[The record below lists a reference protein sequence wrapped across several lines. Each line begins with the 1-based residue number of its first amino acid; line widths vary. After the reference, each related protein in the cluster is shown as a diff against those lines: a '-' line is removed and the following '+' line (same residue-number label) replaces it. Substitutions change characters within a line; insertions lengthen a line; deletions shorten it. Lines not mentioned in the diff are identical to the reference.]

1 MLRPWSKLRGHSPAR
16 TFGELLDRLGDS
28 NADIPDTPPPARG
41 GPGGRLRPGPRP
53 DASTDHHLCDNG
65 SGLPLRRPG
74 GSRRR
79 GAGSREFVYE
89 GISGSQT
96 RDHGTFPR
104 RSWRAGCSD
113 EITRRLCVWAHLGDH
128 PESVGFPANHPPME
142 SFLGAPI
149 MMRGKGVRKHL
160 PDREA
165 GTGRVHPGRR
175 GHSRSPRHRRPVS
188 LWKTPDCSSSHE
200 LVKDGSPQH
209 LPSARGCWPVTRSRT
224 ACKLLASRVSGPD
237 RRRPT

>member
-1 MLRPWSKLRGHSPAR
+1 MLRPWSKLRVTVRHVRSASCS
-16 TFGELLDRLGDS
+16 TALGDS
-28 NADIPDTPPPARG
+28 NADITDTPPPARG

-74 GSRRR
+74 GR
-79 GAGSREFVYE
+79 GAGGRAL
-89 GISGSQT
+89 GIRVRGNLRVPT

-113 EITRRLCVWAHLGDH
+113 ESPADFACGPSRRPSRIGGIPRKSSTDGELPRSADH
-128 PESVGFPANHPPME
+128 DA
-142 SFLGAPI
+142 
-149 MMRGKGVRKHL
+149 GKGVRKHL

-175 GHSRSPRHRRPVS
+175 GHSRSPRHR
-188 LWKTPDCSSSHE
+188 
-200 LVKDGSPQH
+200 
-209 LPSARGCWPVTRSRT
+209 SRYR
-224 ACKLLASRVSGPD
+224 CGK
-237 RRRPT
+237 RPTVRAVTNS